1 MNQRRIPLSQRNDRR
16 SIFHREEIEPAPDCL
31 IAALPQRIKIGA
43 TEMANL
49 DIDFE
54 NTPAMRTLK
63 GRSGS
68 WLMSTLRTP
77 KLAHC
82 AHEKCSIASAV
93 SSPTPTLHSS
103 TIPVLQFDHPVLRST
118 SCNDFSNSPSRSPT
132 SKPTARAPSR
142 VAIQIMIKS
151 KLSRGGGSSGCSYK

>member
-1 MNQRRIPLSQRNDRR
+1 MNQRRIHLSQRKDRR
-16 SIFHREEIEPAPDCL
+16 SIFHREEIEPAPDRL

-77 KLAHC
+77 KFAHC
-82 AHEKCSIASAV
+82 AHGKCSIASAV
-93 SSPTPTLHSS
+93 SSPTQYSIPPPFQYSSLITLFSVRPRATTFPTPLPDRPRRNPRPGRRPESRY
-103 TIPVLQFDHPVLRST
+103 RS
-118 SCNDFSNSPSRSPT
+118 
-132 SKPTARAPSR
+132 
-142 VAIQIMIKS
+142 
-151 KLSRGGGSSGCSYK
+151 

>member
-16 SIFHREEIEPAPDCL
+16 SIFYREEIEPAPDRL
-31 IAALPQRIKIGA
+31 IAALPQHIKIGA
-43 TEMANL
+43 TEMANF

-82 AHEKCSIASAV
+82 AHENARSRLRFLHPPQHCIPPPFQY
-93 SSPTPTLHSS
+93 SSLITLFSVRPRATTFPTPL
-103 TIPVLQFDHPVLRST
+103 PDHRRRNPRPERRPESRYRS
-118 SCNDFSNSPSRSPT
+118 
-132 SKPTARAPSR
+132 
-142 VAIQIMIKS
+142 
-151 KLSRGGGSSGCSYK
+151 